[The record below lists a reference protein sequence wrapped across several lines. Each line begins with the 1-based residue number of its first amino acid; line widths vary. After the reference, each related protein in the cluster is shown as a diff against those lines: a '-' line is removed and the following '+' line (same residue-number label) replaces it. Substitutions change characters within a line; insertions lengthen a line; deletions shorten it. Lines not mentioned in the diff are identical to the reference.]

1 MVAPFLVF
9 RGLGKWLNPLA
20 LEARDSRFKS
30 GVPDQ
35 FFDNSSELRAGVA
48 HWLSAGSPVQATEFD
63 SPHSLQPA

>member
-1 MVAPFLVF
+1 MAKVVTPFLVF

-35 FFDNSSELRAGVA
+35 IFDNQLLAVSDRR
-48 HWLSAGSPVQATEFD
+48 SAISQNVCGER
-63 SPHSLQPA
+63 

>member
-1 MVAPFLVF
+1 MVTPFLVF

-35 FFDNSSELRAGVA
+35 FFDNLSKVRAGVVYRVCP
-48 HWLSAGSPVQATEFD
+48 GPPTQ
-63 SPHSLQPA
+63 